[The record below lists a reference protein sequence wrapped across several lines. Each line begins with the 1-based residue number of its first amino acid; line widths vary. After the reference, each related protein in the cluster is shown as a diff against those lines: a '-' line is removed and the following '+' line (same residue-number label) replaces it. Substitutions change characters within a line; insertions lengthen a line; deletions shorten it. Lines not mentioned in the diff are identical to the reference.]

1 MVNIRHRSTLLATCC
16 VPWDE
21 RGELLEDVFRAS
33 IATLAGHGFRDLY
46 VFGTAGEG
54 HAVDERRFDAVTS
67 VFVDEARAAGAA
79 PMVGLISMSLPTV
92 IDRIERAA
100 ALGVDAFQLS
110 LPSWGALNDRE
121 LERFFDETCGRFPEL
136 RFLHYNLPRAQR
148 FLAPREYRGLADRHP
163 NLVATKNAGASN
175 AQIAGLFAHAP
186 ELRHFF
192 TEPGYAYASLLG
204 ECGFLVSVGLL
215 DPQRAIA
222 FHDAG
227 QRRDAAALA
236 PLARDVAS
244 LTEEL
249 HRVLGTAHMDGAY
262 DKVFSHALDPA
273 FPLRLL
279 PPYESATDEAFEA
292 FLTVVR
298 DRFPHW
304 IGG

>member
-1 MVNIRHRSTLLATCC
+1 MCKQRLSSTLLATCC

-21 RGELLEDVFRAS
+21 RGELLEEVFRAGVS
-33 IATLAGHGFRDLY
+33 TLAGHGFRDLY

-54 HAVDERRFDAVTS
+54 HAVDERRFDAVTTA
-67 VFVDEARAAGAA
+67 FVDEARAAGAT
-79 PMVGLISMSLPTV
+79 PMVGLISLSLPTV
-92 IDRIERAA
+92 LDRIERAA
-100 ALGVDAFQLS
+100 ALGVETFQLS

-121 LERFFDETCGRFPEL
+121 LATFFAETCGRFPEL
-136 RFLHYNLPRAQR
+136 RFLHYNLPRAGR
-148 FLAPREYRGLADRHP
+148 VLTPPEYRRLAGAHE

-175 AQIAGLFAHAP
+175 AAIAGLYAHAP

-204 ECGFLVSVGLL
+204 ACGFLVSVALL
-215 DPQRAIA
+215 NPRLALA
-222 FHDAG
+222 YHDAG
-227 QRRDAAALA
+227 QRQDAGALA
-236 PLARDVAS
+236 PLARDIAA

-249 HRVLGTAHMDGAY
+249 QRAVGSAHIDGAF
-262 DKVFSHALDPA
+262 DKVFSRALDPA

-279 PPYESATDEAFEA
+279 PPYESASDEGYETFMA
-292 FLTVVR
+292 VVR